1 MAKIKVHEIA
11 KELDKQSKEIIAF
24 LQGKGIEVKAAQSSL
39 EEDVADIVRK
49 AMGGAKAV
57 REAVTEKKEEAKP
70 EVRAEGKMETKAQA
84 KEMKAEEKPKA
95 AENVPKESKEKPGK
109 APENRDAK
117 SPEGGEKPKKKK
129 KIIFVSNPHN
139 SNMTQRPSQGEK
151 RSGQTGARPGQG
163 NNNRQGSRANEG
175 NNGGRNARNNR
186 NAGAN
191 KQGTFR
197 QEAQHKIIR
206 PLTAPSVP
214 ESMQVDFKQNARR
227 LENERLARNAQA
239 LKAQSTEEK
248 AAENSGNVN
257 AQASENNNQ
266 RTGSNGGGA
275 AGGRGNAAQAFGSG
289 AQTGYAAGQERGR
302 QPAAGRDGAASRPA
316 QREERR
322 QRNERTQGNERGAGS
337 GQGERNQRNDSRRFD
352 GSNRQGGQAGR
363 GDFRSNGS
371 ERNNNRPGS
380 NNNRPERGDK
390 GQDGRFKRG
399 EKQGKG
405 FDTQAP
411 VKDEKRRDDEKRRI
425 GQEKDKKSRKDFIYE
440 EDDAAVKNKNKAG
453 RFIKPEKKPE
463 EAVEEQIKV
472 ITIPDTLTIKELA
485 DKMKLQPSVI
495 IKKLFLKGQIMTV
508 NSEITFEDA
517 ENIAI
522 EYEIICEKEEKV
534 DVIEELL
541 KEDEEE
547 EGKLKSRPPVIC
559 VMGHVDHGKTSLL
572 DAIRKTNVTD
582 KEAGGITQH
591 IGAYTVT
598 VNDQSITF
606 LDTPGHEAFT
616 AMRMRGAN
624 STDIA
629 ILVVAADDGVMPQ
642 TVEAINHA
650 KAAGTEIIVAVNKI
664 DKPGANIDR
673 VKQEMTEYEL
683 IPVDWGGTTE
693 FVPVSAK
700 TGEGLDALLET
711 ILLTAEILEL
721 KANPSRRARGLVIEA
736 ELDKGRGPVATVL
749 VQKGTLHVGDFISA
763 GASHGKV
770 RAMIDDKGRRVKEAY
785 PSTPV
790 EILGLSDVPSAGEVF
805 IAHENDKTAKSY
817 AETYLAQN
825 KERMLEDTKA
835 KMSLDDLFNQIQAG
849 NLKELNIIVKADVQG
864 SVEAVKQSLMKL
876 SNEEVVVKCI
886 HGGVG
891 AINESDVS
899 LASASSA
906 IIIGFNVR
914 PDNMAKTIA
923 EREGVDIRLYRV
935 IYQAIEDIEAAM
947 KGMLD
952 PVFEE
957 KVIGHAEVRQIF
969 RASAVGNIAGSYVL
983 DGTLQRDCKVRITR
997 AGVEE
1002 NGGVIY
1008 EGALASLKRFKDD
1021 VKEVRAGFECG
1032 LVFDGFDQMQEL
1044 DIVEA
1049 YIMVEVPR

>member
-11 KELDKQSKEIIAF
+11 KELEKQSKEVIAF
-24 LQGKGIEVKAAQSSL
+24 LQNKGIEVKAPQSVI
-39 EEDVADIVRK
+39 EEDTAEMVRK
-49 AMGGAKAV
+49 AFGQKGDAKQPA
-57 REAVTEKKEEAKP
+57 AKP
-70 EVRAEGKMETKAQA
+70 AEKSVT
-84 KEMKAEEKPKA
+84 A
-95 AENVPKESKEKPGK
+95 AEKDAPAAEKA
-109 APENRDAK
+109 APENKEDTPKAPKPEAK
-117 SPEGGEKPKKKK
+117 QAAEAKGKESRTASNTGEQPKKKK

-139 SNMTQRPSQGEK
+139 SNIPGQRPQGERRPAQANK
-151 RSGQTGARPGQG
+151 PSGQQNRSGSG
-163 NNNRQGSRANEG
+163 NKSGGGNRQGSP
-175 NNGGRNARNNR
+175 
-186 NAGAN
+186 
-191 KQGTFR
+191 R
-197 QEAQHKIIR
+197 QEVPHKIIR

-227 LENERLARNAQA
+227 LENERIAARNAQLA
-239 LKAQSTEEK
+239 AQEK
-248 AAENSGNVN
+248 AAQEKA
-257 AQASENNNQ
+257 AQEKAEKEAREKAAREKTAERTEKAPGQVRENN
-266 RTGSNGGGA
+266 TG
-275 AGGRGNAAQAFGSG
+275 
-289 AQTGYAAGQERGR
+289 TPR
-302 QPAAGRDGAASRPA
+302 QVPRD
-316 QREERR
+316 ERR
-322 QRNERTQGNERGAGS
+322 QRNERTQAGTGNN
-337 GQGERNQRNDSRRFD
+337 QGERNGRRD
-352 GSNRQGGQAGR
+352 ARRPEGANRTANQGGR
-363 GDFRSNGS
+363 SDFRGNGS
-371 ERNNNRPGS
+371 DRNNNRPGG
-380 NNNRPERGDK
+380 NNNRSERGAQ
-390 GQDGRFKRG
+390 GQDNRFKRP
-399 EKQGKG
+399 EKPGKS
-405 FDTQAP
+405 FVPEAP
-411 VKDEKRRDDEKRRI
+411 VKDDKRRDEEKRRI
-425 GQEKDKKSRKDFIYE
+425 GQERDKKSKKDFIYE
-440 EDDAAVKNKNKAG
+440 EDDAAVKSKNKAG
-453 RFIKPEKKPE
+453 RFIKPEKKAAE
-463 EAVEEQIKV
+463 VVEEQIKV
-472 ITIPDTLTIKELA
+472 ITIPDSLTIKELA

-495 IKKLFLKGQIMTV
+495 IKKLFLQGQIVTV
-508 NSEITFEDA
+508 NSEISFEDA

-541 KEDEEE
+541 KEDEEAQE
-547 EGKLKSRPPVIC
+547 KLEKRPPVIC

-591 IGAYTVT
+591 IGAYTVNI
-598 VNDQSITF
+598 NDQSITF

-629 ILVVAADDGVMPQ
+629 ILVIAADDGVMPQ

-650 KAAGTEIIVAVNKI
+650 KAAGIEIIVAVNKI

-700 TGEGLDALLET
+700 SGEGIETLLET

-721 KANPSRRARGLVIEA
+721 KANPHRRARGLVIEA

-770 RAMIDDKGRRVKEAY
+770 RAMIDDKGRRVKEAI

-825 KERMLEDTKA
+825 KEKMLEETKA
-835 KMSLDDLFNQIQAG
+835 KMSLDDLFTQIQAG

-914 PDNMAKTIA
+914 PDAMAKTIA
-923 EREGVDIRLYRV
+923 EREGVDIRLYKV

-969 RASAVGNIAGSYVL
+969 KASAVGNIAGSYIL
-983 DGTLQRDCKVRITR
+983 DGIFQRDCKVRITR
-997 AGVEE
+997 EGDQ
-1002 NGGVIY
+1002 IY

-1021 VKEVRAGFECG
+1021 VKEVKAGFECG
-1032 LVFDGFDQMQEL
+1032 LVFEGFDQMQEL